1 VEHFTSGEMTDPSS
15 HEEIPLNETESIV
28 AAQPAD
34 VQDDDHAL
42 RAINKT
48 LLHRVQLLEQE
59 LVDRNKECSTLRTE
73 HRVMQSYN
81 TVLKATQGELLRLQ
95 KTCVEL
101 QNSNADMAL
110 KLREIEA
117 ARSKAE
123 HKEKMN
129 ALRRRLDEPLHSQS
143 STLEATPSSSLH
155 QTFQSPSAAV
165 GLGQQS
171 LMGGIVPTTYGS
183 EVLLAPTAISSL
195 GFANSS
201 RNNTATQRQQ
211 EPPQHQQQLRPPQ
224 PYDETDEVNH
234 LMSMVGDAAA
244 HDATK
249 QQMDMDDEDELLTRF
264 AALQRRK

>member
-1 VEHFTSGEMTDPSS
+1 MDKKKRTANCPLKSDTVLNFRCSVFFSVQPFTSGDMTDPSS
-15 HEEIPLNETESIV
+15 HEEIPHNETERIV
-28 AAQPAD
+28 VAEPAD
-34 VQDDDHAL
+34 GKKDDDHAL

-73 HRVMQSYN
+73 NRVMQSYN

-101 QNSNADMAL
+101 QNSNAEMAL

-123 HKEKMN
+123 HKEKMD
-129 ALRRRLDEPLHSQS
+129 ALRRRLDGPLHSQS
-143 STLEATPSSSLH
+143 STLEAPPSSSLHQTH

-195 GFANSS
+195 GFAK
-201 RNNTATQRQQ
+201 
-211 EPPQHQQQLRPPQ
+211 
-224 PYDETDEVNH
+224 H
-234 LMSMVGDAAA
+234 L
-244 HDATK
+244 
-249 QQMDMDDEDELLTRF
+249 DDEDELFARF

>member
-73 HRVMQSYN
+73 NRVMQSYN

-101 QNSNADMAL
+101 QNSNAEMAL

-143 STLEATPSSSLH
+143 STLEAP
-155 QTFQSPSAAV
+155 PAAV
-165 GLGQQS
+165 GLGQPS
-171 LMGGIVPTTYGS
+171 SMGGIVPTTYGS

-211 EPPQHQQQLRPPQ
+211 EPPQQQQ
-224 PYDETDEVNH
+224 PYDEIDEVNH

-249 QQMDMDDEDELLTRF
+249 QQMDMDDEDELLARF